1 MLPFR
6 VPRRTLAGNTWQGP
20 GLGSIVPQLPK
31 SPEFNHLQVLW
42 TTHLSNPGGC
52 KLRAAWSEESAQ
64 KSFSNSTNKPLKN

>member
-1 MLPFR
+1 VEPLPETPGKAPGWVAS
-6 VPRRTLAGNTWQGP
+6 VPL
-20 GLGSIVPQLPK
+20 LPK